1 MASPN
6 NPTSF
11 AFADLGPETS
21 FAFADLGPQTADL
34 GADTPFA
41 LADLGP
47 EAPTQ
52 TARREPPELRAATPM
67 TSEDLALGEARR
79 DVRKKGEEAAY
90 EAAGEAREES
100 TRKNLRDQG
109 FSEPMIS
116 AMMVPGGETLDR
128 AITLTAPIAGNVAG
142 TMFPVAGPATPF
154 IAGGGSS
161 ALADIWV
168 QLREH
173 ARSGA
178 TKPFDFKKGR
188 FAGQVL
194 MGAVIPQSA
203 RTLAA
208 GRRAAQVIETGTTLG
223 GQMAAIGAGESA
235 LRQLGDEGTI
245 DFRELAQ
252 DTGRG
257 AGYGVALGTTFSTAS
272 QIYKNAKLKNAKGI
286 EGYSP
291 SEIGAQIA
299 LRGGGGVGGFA
310 YGWSSNPELPFDKR
324 LENALLWASASGGL
338 APTAIFK
345 AIKKVR
351 GSGPAKTKVFADWQ
365 DAMNREYGPGTV
377 PEVSDKLAYPEWK
390 AAMTQRHGDN
400 PYLDEVWDIIQLR
413 KSEAEAR
420 TPAGKAKLAEEAA
433 TAKRAEEEALARTAQ
448 QTKLAEEALAAE
460 QTAAAEA
467 LAARQARAE
476 EALAAERA
484 VGTETP
490 GVPRRPIIDESE
502 ADLARRKIN
511 EDFGNNAG
519 ESAAVFEAA
528 ARAADEQAA
537 ARAADELAAAR
548 AAEELAATTARNL
561 EPAANIARTIEAG
574 TPVKSAEESAE
585 VMGAAEARESARL
598 AREAALD
605 AGGFTAA
612 KERARIEAQR
622 NEELTPRAQ
631 LGLQGAV
638 GGAAVLDEANADP
651 DDNEM
656 LRNLKWLA
664 LGVVGGKSA
673 NVRNAIAKL
682 SAKKTLSKQEAVKMW
697 EYANGLLEQA
707 KLRGTD
713 MFSKGKGQMEGI
725 ISGLESVPVFKQL
738 KDVVKYIGNY
748 ADAVPVIPKGL
759 RVGTP
764 LGRETAV
771 EALKNHT
778 VAEGTAYKKAFPNDQ
793 SFYVGNIVNF
803 TNPSFQEAALLR
815 YGRYLTE
822 SEIKLIHI
830 YSALGSG
837 NATPVVDT
845 ALGFKVFDEMMR
857 TGKGTGYGERPKQ
870 AYASPASGKARKPIY
885 IDSKTGLDTFQA
897 KGNEPKIHPLHKS
910 KISKT
915 FVVSGADNFNRILE
929 HFDDD
934 LDVVVTW
941 LGSRHSFDDIKKVIG
956 PEAAKGLK
964 THEYLNKSGESFG
977 VFALGNNP
985 KQGSYILNRWQEL
998 GTITKDMWVARTMSR
1013 YFREKNTG
1021 IPWKTTEAG
1030 NYKRGILEEAW
1041 SRAAKELNLKPAELQ
1056 ELMWAAERRIYERM
1070 GQKKG
1075 ASYTSGW
1082 ADSAVAKLE
1091 PFTTETPLMGRSGV
1105 MATYANAPI
1114 DFPGVL
1120 SQMSSPEQARFRK
1133 LAEDLAPNAV
1143 IYDAAGEWNG
1153 GAANSLILAFEKI
1166 RSPSKLRE
1174 LAASMGSARDQR
1186 AVPLWYVNAV
1196 GDDAVHQIQ
1205 WGKGISLADARQSMI
1220 DVGLNDRNFIQTPEG
1235 VKTFL
1240 LDPGQ
1245 KNLAAVQKL
1254 KTHESSPT
1262 VDSRPATVEFL
1273 EGRQAYRQVLGLA
1286 ESRRGVTKL
1295 GTAGAREVGVDS
1307 LSTPESRARAISESR
1322 FHVSSERGG
1331 YFEGAIARTARDH
1344 PMGPAV
1350 EVKSLE
1356 FYSDP
1361 SNTLYLSADGLGGVA
1376 VKPDG
1381 DLVSVFKHPTSTARM
1396 GEILSDASKIATKLD
1411 AFDVNGFLPILYS
1424 KHGFRPV
1431 ARVPFNDAFAPPGWN
1446 VDTMGRPDVVLMVKD
1461 VGNRLGLPDAT
1472 NYNDLIRNRVPVV
1485 DYDRAMQLQ
1494 QGALD
1499 DLRALNRKSSRSGSS
1514 PTTGGFPPR
1523 STGGR
1528 MQFGGN
1534 DGFGQTEALA
1544 RIALHGGGGAV
1555 GFGIGWSRNSELP
1568 PDQRLKKAL
1577 MWAAAAGGLGPAALF
1592 KAVKLAKGS
1601 GPAKIPR
1608 AKLDPKTAS
1617 LDDLRNIFIHE
1628 AEQSPSLL
1636 ARFSRA
1642 TELLQDRHQP
1652 LTDVEE
1658 AILGSRPQG
1667 LTLGDRASL
1676 IGGAAGK
1683 AEAAL
1688 TPLIELRKKISS
1700 EVDDLDVSTFLFL
1713 RRTMD
1718 RLETNKSN
1726 AATYAYQQANHVF
1739 GPPPVAPTP
1748 RDVGTFTEA
1757 IVRQKMGLLQAKLG
1771 NNNLLALDALG
1782 AEFQKLSDSNLQTL
1796 VNAGRL
1802 SKADR
1807 ATIKAD
1813 NDFYAP
1819 FKVMKYMSAVEGVK
1833 GTGRAID
1840 TSVSVIKAIKGI
1852 KDEDIQLGDIML
1864 AMGENTLRTHV
1875 LAEKNRVMLAL
1886 AALADADPTGKYIQ
1900 RVAPHKS
1907 PPSGFVGVNY
1917 MKDGSKLELA
1927 VLEPVARAVKGL
1939 NEQQLGVV
1947 GQALKNSAA
1956 VFRLGTVG
1964 ANIGFQLVNSVK
1976 DQKRLAELSKYGF
1989 TSMADLYRYPM
2000 DFAQAAIS
2008 SWGSNI
2014 LGKKNQL
2021 YLDFMKSGSAGSTIA
2036 ETLAPS
2042 AFRSQASVFSPI
2054 SYGIE
2059 WSARIGKG
2067 IEETTKIMGYKR
2079 GARLEGLEKLT
2090 GADRQKALDR
2100 IAYEVRN
2107 YAGSPDFNKHGT
2119 LGVQMNI
2126 LFMFANARMQGT
2138 AADMRRLSGRTGGR
2152 EAVSAMSRL
2161 AVGTGLPTL
2170 ALWYYNQQGDNLT
2183 DYESLSKRE
2192 KTNNWMIPQYGADGK
2207 PLYFINEEGYR
2218 KREYIKLPKTDI
2230 LAQVALITEGVLNF
2244 AKDQDPKAAMEA
2256 GQQFLENMSPINISG
2271 RNYRERV
2278 ESIISGLNPI
2288 LKTPLEFSTGRD
2300 TFRHQPIVPR
2310 RLENAPA
2317 NLQFKD
2323 STNEIFKDVANQM
2336 SPDASPLQL
2345 QRAVEN
2351 MTGGLA
2357 TQFMRPEQ
2365 PGRSLLVSSPFFGR
2379 FFGSPAES
2387 KEKEWE
2393 IVNQWSTK
2401 ATGESVVRDNAI
2413 RAIVNNMGKQPEAQT
2428 GRDIYTLIKG
2438 DPKSIPSIISALQAK
2453 RVGTTAIDE
2462 ALKGLPTKAR
2472 AGAMVDMLGTF
2483 KTPEEKSE
2491 YLESMVIRKVI
2502 TKDVLVEMRSLMKK
2516 P

>member
-6 NPTSF
+6 NLTSF
-11 AFADLGPETS
+11 DL
-21 FAFADLGPQTADL
+21 ADL

-47 EAPTQ
+47 DTPFALADLGPEAPTQ
-52 TARREPPELRAATPM
+52 NARREPPELRAATPM
-67 TSEDLALGEARR
+67 TPEDLALGEARR

-90 EAAGEAREES
+90 EES

-109 FSEPMIS
+109 FPEPMIS
-116 AMMVPGGETLDR
+116 ALLMPGGESLDR
-128 AITLTAPIAGNVAG
+128 AISLAAPIAGGVAG
-142 TMFPVAGPATPF
+142 TAAIPIAGPTAPY
-154 IAGGGSS
+154 IGGGGAA
-161 ALADIWV
+161 ALANTWA

-178 TKPFDFKKGR
+178 TTPIDFKKGR
-188 FAGQVL
+188 FLGEVF
-194 MGAVIPQSA
+194 MGAVIPAPA
-203 RTLAA
+203 RTLAP
-208 GRRAAQVIETGTTLG
+208 GMRAAQVIETGATLG
-223 GQMAAIGAGESA
+223 GQIGAIGAGESA
-235 LRQLGDEGTI
+235 LRQLGDEGKI

-252 DTGRG
+252 DTTRG
-257 AGYGVALGTTFSTAS
+257 AMMGATLGTTFSTAS
-272 QIYKNAKLKNAKGI
+272 QIYKNLKLKNAKGI

-291 SEIGAQIA
+291 SEIGTQIA

-338 APTAIFK
+338 APTVIFK
-345 AIKKVR
+345 AIKSVR

-390 AAMTQRHGDN
+390 EAMTQRHGDN

-433 TAKRAEEEALARTAQ
+433 IANKA
-448 QTKLAEEALAAE
+448 KLAEEQALAAE
-460 QTAAAEA
+460 KAAAAEA

-476 EALAAERA
+476 EALAAQQA
-484 VGTETP
+484 AGTETP
-490 GVPRRPIIDESE
+490 GIPRRPIIDESE

-561 EPAANIARTIEAG
+561 EPAANIARTIEG
-574 TPVKSAEESAE
+574 GLPVKSAEESAE
-585 VMGAAEARESARL
+585 VMGAAEARETARL

-622 NEELTPRAQ
+622 NEELTPRSQ

-764 LGRETAV
+764 LGWETAV

-870 AYASPASGKARKPIY
+870 AYASSAPGKVRKPIY

-934 LDVVVTW
+934 LDVVMTW

-1091 PFTTETPLMGRSGV
+1091 PFTTETPFMGRSGV
-1105 MATYANAPI
+1105 MI
-1114 DFPGVL
+1114 
-1120 SQMSSPEQARFRK
+1120 SPNVGDLDLPQALARFTSEAHQKFRGV
-1133 LAEDLAPNAV
+1133 ARTLAPEAK
-1143 IYDAAGEWNG
+1143 IFDAAGDWKD
-1153 GAANSLILAFEKI
+1153 GAENALAIMFNTI
-1166 RSPSKLRE
+1166 RSPSKLSE
-1174 LAASMGSARDQR
+1174 LSSQLGLYADQKAA
-1186 AVPLWYVNAV
+1186 LWWHIDPI
-1196 GDDAVHQIQ
+1196 GKDALHQIE
-1205 WGKGISLADARQSMI
+1205 WGKKVSLTDARQSLI
-1220 DVGLNDRNFIQTPEG
+1220 DVGINNRTLIQTPDG
-1235 VKTFL
+1235 VKAL
-1240 LDPGQ
+1240 VLDPGQ
-1245 KNLAAVQKL
+1245 GELAKILSLKNHA
-1254 KTHESSPT
+1254 SSPT
-1262 VDSRPATVEFL
+1262 IQSTAATGQFIEGSVARIWDAATGQFIESSTRPT
-1273 EGRQAYRQVLGLA
+1273 GRRTYREVLGRI
-1286 ESRRGVTKL
+1286 ESRRNLRGQPT
-1295 GTAGAREVGVDS
+1295 GRDEVGTGN
-1307 LSTPESRARAISESR
+1307 LGIGQG
-1322 FHVSSERGG
+1322 RG
-1331 YFEGAIARTARDH
+1331 
-1344 PMGPAV
+1344 
-1350 EVKSLE
+1350 
-1356 FYSDP
+1356 
-1361 SNTLYLSADGLGGVA
+1361 
-1376 VKPDG
+1376 
-1381 DLVSVFKHPTSTARM
+1381 
-1396 GEILSDASKIATKLD
+1396 
-1411 AFDVNGFLPILYS
+1411 
-1424 KHGFRPV
+1424 
-1431 ARVPFNDAFAPPGWN
+1431 
-1446 VDTMGRPDVVLMVKD
+1446 
-1461 VGNRLGLPDAT
+1461 
-1472 NYNDLIRNRVPVV
+1472 
-1485 DYDRAMQLQ
+1485 
-1494 QGALD
+1494 
-1499 DLRALNRKSSRSGSS
+1499 SGSQTS
-1514 PTTGGFPPR
+1514 EGVRP
-1523 STGGR
+1523 
-1528 MQFGGN
+1528 QK
-1534 DGFGQTEALA
+1534 GFGSSNATAAFSQYQLMAHL
-1544 RIALHGGGGAV
+1544 GGGAG
-1555 GFGIGWSRNSELP
+1555 GFAAGWSANSELP
-1568 PDQRLKKAL
+1568 PDKRLVKAL

-1718 RLETNKSN
+1718 RLELNKSN

-2021 YLDFMKSGSAGSTIA
+2021 YLDFMKSGSAGSTIT

-2042 AFRSQASVFSPI
+2042 AFRSQASVFNPI
-2054 SYGIE
+2054 SSGIE

-2152 EAVSAMSRL
+2152 EAVSAMGRL
-2161 AVGTGLPTL
+2161 AVGTGQPTL

-2428 GRDIYTLIKG
+2428 GRDLFTLIER
-2438 DPKSIPSIISALQAK
+2438 DPKSIPSIISALKDKSA
-2453 RVGTTAIDE
+2453 GTTAIDK
-2462 ALKGLPTKAR
+2462 ALKSLPSKDR

-2483 KTPEEKSE
+2483 KTSEEKSE
-2491 YLESMVIRKVI
+2491 YLESMVRRGVI

>member
-1 MASPN
+1 MPTTKPVEET
-6 NPTSF
+6 NPYLTIRGEDVSEETNPYLTIRGGDVSEE
-11 AFADLGPETS
+11 ADPYLTIGT
-21 FAFADLGPQTADL
+21 
-34 GADTPFA
+34 
-41 LADLGP
+41 
-47 EAPTQ
+47 TQ

-67 TSEDLALGEARR
+67 TPEDLALGEARR

-90 EAAGEAREES
+90 EES
-100 TRKNLRDQG
+100 TRKNLRNQG
-109 FSEPMIS
+109 FPEPMIS
-116 AMMVPGGETLDR
+116 ALLMPGGESLDR
-128 AITLTAPIAGNVAG
+128 AISLAAPIAGGVAG
-142 TMFPVAGPATPF
+142 TAAIPIAGPTAPY
-154 IAGGGSS
+154 IGGGGAA
-161 ALADIWV
+161 ALANTWA

-178 TKPFDFKKGR
+178 TTPIDFKKGR
-188 FAGQVL
+188 FLGEVF
-194 MGAVIPQSA
+194 MGAVIPAPA
-203 RTLAA
+203 RTLAP
-208 GRRAAQVIETGTTLG
+208 GMRAAQVIETGATLG
-223 GQMAAIGAGESA
+223 GQMGAIGAGESA

-245 DFRELAQ
+245 DFRELAK
-252 DTGRG
+252 DTTRG
-257 AGYGVALGTTFSTAS
+257 ALTGVALGTTFSTAS
-272 QIYKNAKLKNAKGI
+272 QIYKNLKLKNAKGI

-291 SEIGAQIA
+291 SEIGTQIA

-338 APTAIFK
+338 APTVIFK
-345 AIKKVR
+345 AIKSVR

-433 TAKRAEEEALARTAQ
+433 IAKRAEEEALARTAQ
-448 QTKLAEEALAAE
+448 QAKLAEEALAAE
-460 QTAAAEA
+460 KAAAAEA

-476 EALAAERA
+476 EALAAQQA
-484 VGTETP
+484 AGTETP

-622 NEELTPRAQ
+622 NEELTPRSQ
-631 LGLQGAV
+631 LGFQSAAAA
-638 GGAAVLDEANADP
+638 AAVLDEANADP
-651 DDNEM
+651 DEDEM
-656 LRNLKWLA
+656 IRNLRRIA
-664 LGVVGGKSA
+664 LGAVVGGQA
-673 NVRNAIAKL
+673 VQTL
-682 SAKKTLSKQEAVKMW
+682 AKKTPALLGRSKPSDALKLLSAAERGSLVEAAQFLARNAGDDALAGRLNSVKDVLRLQGEGGLAKAGDAAGVVLQTVIDNAKAPAQKLTSATETDIANRLGGNRTDAGEKPDAGRVQKSGGKLEHAIPRGQKSTRAAENIRKFYEEFRLPARVAGRVSGDAPSGAISDSGTGRSEVFSRAGAVDAEQLLGDGRRFASFFSDVSAGNKGRQGKGKPYTPVITLSGDAAKFAEVRKKYRGNFDNHIATSIPGFNEVQSVVGNAITKYLGKGGAVLDIGASEGALIKSISELSGGKIETVALDPNFKMAEHFNRTPVKGSRYVVEAFGSADEAGKLAWNEDAGNVNFFDPKGQKFDVVHEAMVFQFISNARNAQIARVKELLTPEGLVVVEEKVGNRKDIYLSNEAKKDAYKSKYYTPEEMETKRLEVLGGGDKVEGMTELQVSAW
-697 EYANGLLEQA
+697 ELEQSLA
-707 KLRGTD
+707 KHFTHVTQFWDSGNFKGYVAGDSRSAINRFVANLANTGTEYSTVKTPREVTGID
-713 MFSKGKGQMEGI
+713 NAKALVLVHYSPNGNLTTVNPTYLGKGSATQNDRRGLPKSFYFEQDSPLSGDRDIVSGVGKTVYGARVASDRIYDGNMDALGYWGI
-725 ISGLESVPVFKQL
+725 T
-738 KDVVKYIGNY
+738 N
-748 ADAVPVIPKGL
+748 
-759 RVGTP
+759 
-764 LGRETAV
+764 RETADSMLV
-771 EALKNHT
+771 ERGYAGISVHGDDGRKT
-778 VAEGTAYKKAFPNDQ
+778 VSMF
-793 SFYVGNIVNF
+793 
-803 TNPSFQEAALLR
+803 
-815 YGRYLTE
+815 
-822 SEIKLIHI
+822 
-830 YSALGSG
+830 
-837 NATPVVDT
+837 
-845 ALGFKVFDEMMR
+845 
-857 TGKGTGYGERPKQ
+857 
-870 AYASPASGKARKPIY
+870 
-885 IDSKTGLDTFQA
+885 
-897 KGNEPKIHPLHKS
+897 EPLAVK
-910 KISKT
+910 
-915 FVVSGADNFNRILE
+915 RI
-929 HFDDD
+929 
-934 LDVVVTW
+934 
-941 LGSRHSFDDIKKVIG
+941 
-956 PEAAKGLK
+956 
-964 THEYLNKSGESFG
+964 
-977 VFALGNNP
+977 
-985 KQGSYILNRWQEL
+985 
-998 GTITKDMWVARTMSR
+998 
-1013 YFREKNTG
+1013 
-1021 IPWKTTEAG
+1021 
-1030 NYKRGILEEAW
+1030 
-1041 SRAAKELNLKPAELQ
+1041 
-1056 ELMWAAERRIYERM
+1056 
-1070 GQKKG
+1070 
-1075 ASYTSGW
+1075 
-1082 ADSAVAKLE
+1082 
-1091 PFTTETPLMGRSGV
+1091 GRSG
-1105 MATYANAPI
+1105 
-1114 DFPGVL
+1114 
-1120 SQMSSPEQARFRK
+1120 
-1133 LAEDLAPNAV
+1133 
-1143 IYDAAGEWNG
+1143 GET
-1153 GAANSLILAFEKI
+1153 
-1166 RSPSKLRE
+1166 
-1174 LAASMGSARDQR
+1174 R
-1186 AVPLWYVNAV
+1186 A
-1196 GDDAVHQIQ
+1196 
-1205 WGKGISLADARQSMI
+1205 
-1220 DVGLNDRNFIQTPEG
+1220 
-1235 VKTFL
+1235 
-1240 LDPGQ
+1240 
-1245 KNLAAVQKL
+1245 
-1254 KTHESSPT
+1254 
-1262 VDSRPATVEFL
+1262 
-1273 EGRQAYRQVLGLA
+1273 
-1286 ESRRGVTKL
+1286 
-1295 GTAGAREVGVDS
+1295 
-1307 LSTPESRARAISESR
+1307 
-1322 FHVSSERGG
+1322 
-1331 YFEGAIARTARDH
+1331 
-1344 PMGPAV
+1344 
-1350 EVKSLE
+1350 
-1356 FYSDP
+1356 
-1361 SNTLYLSADGLGGVA
+1361 
-1376 VKPDG
+1376 
-1381 DLVSVFKHPTSTARM
+1381 
-1396 GEILSDASKIATKLD
+1396 
-1411 AFDVNGFLPILYS
+1411 
-1424 KHGFRPV
+1424 
-1431 ARVPFNDAFAPPGWN
+1431 
-1446 VDTMGRPDVVLMVKD
+1446 
-1461 VGNRLGLPDAT
+1461 
-1472 NYNDLIRNRVPVV
+1472 
-1485 DYDRAMQLQ
+1485 
-1494 QGALD
+1494 
-1499 DLRALNRKSSRSGSS
+1499 
-1514 PTTGGFPPR
+1514 
-1523 STGGR
+1523 GGR

-1568 PDQRLKKAL
+1568 PDERLKKAL
-1577 MWAAAAGGLGPAALF
+1577 MWAAAAGGLGPAAIF
-1592 KAVKLAKGS
+1592 KAIKLAQGS

-1636 ARFSRA
+1636 ARINRA
-1642 TELLQDRHQP
+1642 TEVLQDRNQP
-1652 LTDVEE
+1652 LTEVEE
-1658 AILGSRPQG
+1658 AVLGSRPQG

-1676 IGGAAGK
+1676 IAGAAGK

-1688 TPLIELRKKISS
+1688 TPLIELRKNISS

-1718 RLETNKSN
+1718 RLETNKRN
-1726 AATYAYQQANHVF
+1726 AATYAAQQANYVF
-1739 GPPPVAPTP
+1739 GPKPVAPTP

-1796 VNAGRL
+1796 VDAGRL
-1802 SKADR
+1802 SNADR

-1917 MKDGSKLELA
+1917 MKDGKKLELA

-1976 DQKRLAELSKYGF
+1976 DQKRFAELSKYGF

-2008 SWGSNI
+2008 SWRSNI
-2014 LGKKNQL
+2014 LGKKDQL
-2021 YLDFMKSGSAGSTIA
+2021 ALDFMKSGSAGSTIA

-2042 AFRSQASVFSPI
+2042 AFRPQASVFNPL

-2119 LGVQMNI
+2119 IGLQMNI
-2126 LFMFANARMQGT
+2126 LFMFANARMQGV

-2207 PLYFINEEGYR
+2207 PLYFINEDGYR

-2230 LAQVALITEGVLNF
+2230 LAQTALITEGMLNF

-2256 GQQFLENMSPINISG
+2256 GQQFLENLSPINISG
-2271 RNYRERV
+2271 RNYQERV
-2278 ESIISGLNPI
+2278 ESIVSGLNPI

-2310 RLENAPA
+2310 RLEGAPA
-2317 NLQFKD
+2317 NLQFRD

-2413 RAIVNNMGKQPEAQT
+2413 RAIVNNMGKQPEAKT
-2428 GRDIYTLIKG
+2428 GRDLFTLIER
-2438 DPKSIPSIISALQAK
+2438 DPKSIPSIISALK
-2453 RVGTTAIDE
+2453 DKSTGTTAIDK
-2462 ALKGLPTKAR
+2462 ALKSLPSKDR

-2491 YLESMVIRKVI
+2491 YLESMVRRGVI

>member
-1 MASPN
+1 MALPN

-11 AFADLGPETS
+11 AFADLGPETP
-21 FAFADLGPQTADL
+21 FAFADLGPE
-34 GADTPFA
+34 TPFA
-41 LADLGP
+41 FADLGP

-52 TARREPPELRAATPM
+52 IARSEDLEWERRRARREPPELRAATPM
-67 TSEDLALGEARR
+67 TAEDLALGEARA
-79 DVRKKGEEAAY
+79 DVRKKGEDIQKNEEEAAF
-90 EAAGEAREES
+90 EES

-109 FSEPMIS
+109 FPEPMIS
-116 AMMVPGGETLDR
+116 AMMMPGGESLDR
-128 AITLTAPIAGNVAG
+128 AISLAAPIAGNAAG
-142 TMFPVAGPATPF
+142 TTFPVAGPATPF
-154 IAGGGSS
+154 IAGGGAS
-161 ALADIWV
+161 ALANIWA

-188 FAGQVL
+188 FAGEVF
-194 MGAVIPQSA
+194 MGAVIPSQA
-203 RTLAA
+203 RTLAP
-208 GRRAAQVIETGTTLG
+208 GMRAAQVIETGTTLG
-223 GQMAAIGAGESA
+223 GQMGAIGAGESA

-245 DFRELAQ
+245 DFRELAK
-252 DTGRG
+252 DAGRG
-257 AGYGVALGTTFSTAS
+257 AGYGVALGGAFSTAS
-272 QIYKNAKLKNAKGI
+272 QIYKNLKLKNAKGI

-291 SEIGAQIA
+291 SEIGTQIA

-338 APTAIFK
+338 APTVIFK

-390 AAMTQRHGDN
+390 AAMAERHGDN

-413 KSEAEAR
+413 KSEVEAR

-448 QTKLAEEALAAE
+448 QTKLAEEALAA
-460 QTAAAEA
+460 
-467 LAARQARAE
+467 RQAMAE

-484 VGTETP
+484 AGTETP

-528 ARAADEQAA
+528 ARSEQ
-537 ARAADELAAAR
+537 AAAR

-574 TPVKSAEESAE
+574 VPVKSAEEAAE
-585 VMGAAEARESARL
+585 VIGAAEARESARL

-612 KERARIEAQR
+612 KERARIQAQR

-631 LGLQGAV
+631 LGLQGAAAA
-638 GGAAVLDEANADP
+638 AAVVDEANADP
-651 DDNEM
+651 DENEM
-656 LRNLKWLA
+656 IRNLRRIA
-664 LGVVGGKSA
+664 LGAVVGGQAVQTLAKKAPALLGRSKPSDALKLLSA
-673 NVRNAIAKL
+673 DERGSLVEAAQFLARNAGNETLAGRLNSVKDVLRLQGEAGLAKAGDAAGVVLQTVIDSAKAPAQKLTSATETDIANRLGRNRTDAGQKLDANRVQKSGGELEHAIPRGQKSTRAAENIRKFYEEFRLPDARGAGKIAGASAGRDVSTPNAGRLTISSRASAVAGTKL
-682 SAKKTLSKQEAVKMW
+682 SGDGRKTSSFFTDVSAGRKGKQDTGEPYTPVITISGDVAKFAEVRKKYRGNFDNHIATSIPGFDELQSIVGNAITKYLSKGGTVLDIGASEGALIKAVSELSGGKIKTVALDPNVTMAEHFNRTPVRGSSYVVEAFGSADEAGKIAWDEGNTPIRFFDPKGQKFDFVHEAMVFQFISADRNAQVARIKELLNPEGLVVMEQKLANRGDVWRANEAKKDAYKSKYYSPEEMEAKRIEVLEGGDKVEGMNDKMVTTWELEEALAKNFTHVTQFWDSGNFKGYVAGDSRSAINRFVANLANTGTEYSTVKTPR
-697 EYANGLLEQA
+697 EVTGIDNAKALVLVHYSSNGNLTTVNPTYL
-707 KLRGTD
+707 
-713 MFSKGKGQMEGI
+713 GKGVATQNDRRGLPKSFYFEQDSPLSGDRDIVSGVGKTVYGARVASDRIYDGNTDALGYWGI
-725 ISGLESVPVFKQL
+725 T
-738 KDVVKYIGNY
+738 N
-748 ADAVPVIPKGL
+748 
-759 RVGTP
+759 
-764 LGRETAV
+764 RETADSMLV
-771 EALKNHT
+771 ERGYAGFAVTGNDGRNT
-778 VAEGTAYKKAFPNDQ
+778 VTMF
-793 SFYVGNIVNF
+793 
-803 TNPSFQEAALLR
+803 
-815 YGRYLTE
+815 
-822 SEIKLIHI
+822 
-830 YSALGSG
+830 
-837 NATPVVDT
+837 
-845 ALGFKVFDEMMR
+845 
-857 TGKGTGYGERPKQ
+857 
-870 AYASPASGKARKPIY
+870 
-885 IDSKTGLDTFQA
+885 
-897 KGNEPKIHPLHKS
+897 EPLAVK
-910 KISKT
+910 
-915 FVVSGADNFNRILE
+915 RI
-929 HFDDD
+929 
-934 LDVVVTW
+934 
-941 LGSRHSFDDIKKVIG
+941 
-956 PEAAKGLK
+956 
-964 THEYLNKSGESFG
+964 
-977 VFALGNNP
+977 
-985 KQGSYILNRWQEL
+985 
-998 GTITKDMWVARTMSR
+998 
-1013 YFREKNTG
+1013 
-1021 IPWKTTEAG
+1021 
-1030 NYKRGILEEAW
+1030 
-1041 SRAAKELNLKPAELQ
+1041 
-1056 ELMWAAERRIYERM
+1056 
-1070 GQKKG
+1070 
-1075 ASYTSGW
+1075 
-1082 ADSAVAKLE
+1082 
-1091 PFTTETPLMGRSGV
+1091 GRSG
-1105 MATYANAPI
+1105 
-1114 DFPGVL
+1114 
-1120 SQMSSPEQARFRK
+1120 
-1133 LAEDLAPNAV
+1133 
-1143 IYDAAGEWNG
+1143 GET
-1153 GAANSLILAFEKI
+1153 
-1166 RSPSKLRE
+1166 
-1174 LAASMGSARDQR
+1174 R
-1186 AVPLWYVNAV
+1186 A
-1196 GDDAVHQIQ
+1196 
-1205 WGKGISLADARQSMI
+1205 
-1220 DVGLNDRNFIQTPEG
+1220 
-1235 VKTFL
+1235 
-1240 LDPGQ
+1240 
-1245 KNLAAVQKL
+1245 
-1254 KTHESSPT
+1254 
-1262 VDSRPATVEFL
+1262 
-1273 EGRQAYRQVLGLA
+1273 
-1286 ESRRGVTKL
+1286 
-1295 GTAGAREVGVDS
+1295 
-1307 LSTPESRARAISESR
+1307 
-1322 FHVSSERGG
+1322 
-1331 YFEGAIARTARDH
+1331 
-1344 PMGPAV
+1344 
-1350 EVKSLE
+1350 
-1356 FYSDP
+1356 
-1361 SNTLYLSADGLGGVA
+1361 
-1376 VKPDG
+1376 
-1381 DLVSVFKHPTSTARM
+1381 
-1396 GEILSDASKIATKLD
+1396 
-1411 AFDVNGFLPILYS
+1411 
-1424 KHGFRPV
+1424 
-1431 ARVPFNDAFAPPGWN
+1431 
-1446 VDTMGRPDVVLMVKD
+1446 
-1461 VGNRLGLPDAT
+1461 
-1472 NYNDLIRNRVPVV
+1472 
-1485 DYDRAMQLQ
+1485 
-1494 QGALD
+1494 
-1499 DLRALNRKSSRSGSS
+1499 
-1514 PTTGGFPPR
+1514 
-1523 STGGR
+1523 GGR
-1528 MQFGGN
+1528 MKFGGN

-1568 PDQRLKKAL
+1568 PDERLKRSL
-1577 MWAAAAGGLGPAALF
+1577 MWAAAAGGLGPAAIF
-1592 KAVKLAKGS
+1592 KAIKLAQGS

-1628 AEQSPSLL
+1628 AEKSPSLL
-1636 ARFSRA
+1636 TRINRT
-1642 TELLQDRHQP
+1642 TEVIQDRNQP
-1652 LTDVEE
+1652 LTEVEE
-1658 AILGSRPQG
+1658 AVLGSRPQG

-1676 IGGAAGK
+1676 IAGAAGK

-1688 TPLIELRKKISS
+1688 TPLIELRKNISS

-1718 RLETNKSN
+1718 RLETNKRN
-1726 AATYAYQQANHVF
+1726 AATYAAQQANYVF
-1739 GPPPVAPTP
+1739 GPKPVAPTP

-1771 NNNLLALDALG
+1771 NSNLLALDALG

-1796 VNAGRL
+1796 VDAGRL

-1907 PPSGFVGVNY
+1907 PPAGFVGVNY

-1947 GQALKNSAA
+1947 GAALKNSAA

-1989 TSMADLYRYPM
+1989 TSVADLYRYPM
-2000 DFAQAAIS
+2000 DFAEAAIS
-2008 SWGSNI
+2008 SWKSNI

-2021 YLDFMKSGSAGSTIA
+2021 ALDFMKSGSAGSTIA

-2042 AFRSQASVFSPI
+2042 AFRPQASVFNPL

-2059 WSARIGKG
+2059 WSSRIGKG

-2090 GADRQKALDR
+2090 GTDRQKALDR

-2126 LFMFANARMQGT
+2126 LFMFANARMQGV

-2152 EAVSAMSRL
+2152 EAVSAMGRL

-2183 DYESLSKRE
+2183 DYEALSKRE

-2207 PLYFINEEGYR
+2207 PLYFINEEGYK

-2230 LAQVALITEGVLNF
+2230 MAQTALITEGMLNF

-2256 GQQFLENMSPINISG
+2256 GQQFLENLSPINISG
-2271 RNYRERV
+2271 RNNQERV

-2310 RLENAPA
+2310 RLEGAPA
-2317 NLQFKD
+2317 NLQFRD

-2387 KEKEWE
+2387 REKEWE
-2393 IVNQWSTK
+2393 IVNQWGTK
-2401 ATGESVVRDNAI
+2401 ATGESVVRGNAI

-2428 GRDIYTLIKG
+2428 GRDLFTLIER
-2438 DPKSIPSIISALQAK
+2438 DPKSIPAIISALQDK
-2453 RVGTTAIDE
+2453 RAGTTSIDK

-2472 AGAMVDMLGTF
+2472 AGAMMEMLGTL

-2491 YLESMVIRKVI
+2491 YLESMVKRGVL
-2502 TKDVLVEMRSLMKK
+2502 TKDVMVEMRNSMKK

>member
-1 MASPN
+1 MPTTNLVEESDPYLTIRGGSASEEVDPYL
-6 NPTSF
+6 TIRG
-11 AFADLGPETS
+11 DKPEET
-21 FAFADLGPQTADL
+21 DPYLTI
-34 GADTPFA
+34 GA
-41 LADLGP
+41 
-47 EAPTQ
+47 TQ
-52 TARREPPELRAATPM
+52 NARREPPELRAATPM
-67 TSEDLALGEARR
+67 TSEDLALGGARA
-79 DVRKKGEEAAY
+79 DVRKKGEDIQKNEEEAAF
-90 EAAGEAREES
+90 EES
-100 TRKNLRDQG
+100 TRKNLRAEG

-116 AMMVPGGETLDR
+116 AMMMPGGESLDR
-128 AITLTAPIAGNVAG
+128 AISLAAPIAGNVAG
-142 TMFPVAGPATPF
+142 TTFPVAGPATPF
-154 IAGGGSS
+154 IAGGGAS
-161 ALADIWV
+161 ALANIWA

-188 FAGQVL
+188 FAGEVF
-194 MGAVIPQSA
+194 MGAVIPASA
-203 RTLAA
+203 KTLAP

-257 AGYGVALGTTFSTAS
+257 AGYGVALGGAFSTAS
-272 QIYKNAKLKNAKGI
+272 QIYKNLKLKNAKGI

-291 SEIGAQIA
+291 SEIGTQIA

-338 APTAIFK
+338 APTVIFK

-390 AAMTQRHGDN
+390 AAMAERHGDN

-413 KSEAEAR
+413 KSEVEAR

-448 QTKLAEEALAAE
+448 QTKLAEEALAA
-460 QTAAAEA
+460 
-467 LAARQARAE
+467 RQARAE

-484 VGTETP
+484 AGTETP

-528 ARAADEQAA
+528 ARSEQ
-537 ARAADELAAAR
+537 AAAR

-574 TPVKSAEESAE
+574 VPVKSAEEAAE
-585 VMGAAEARESARL
+585 VIGAAEARESARL

-612 KERARIEAQR
+612 KERARIQAQR

-631 LGLQGAV
+631 LGLQGAAAA
-638 GGAAVLDEANADP
+638 AAVVDEANADP
-651 DDNEM
+651 DENEM
-656 LRNLKWLA
+656 IRNLRRIA
-664 LGVVGGKSA
+664 LGAVVGGQAVQTLAKKAPALLGRSKPSDALKLLSA
-673 NVRNAIAKL
+673 DERGSLVEAAQFLARNAGNETLAGRLNSVKDVLRLQGEAGLAKAGDAAGVVLQNVIDNAKAPAQKLTSATETDIANRLGRNRTDAGQKPDAERVQKSSGKL
-682 SAKKTLSKQEAVKMW
+682 EHSDPRGQKSTRAAENIRKFYEEFRLPARVADRVSGDAPSGAISDSGTGRSEVFSRAGAVDAEQLLGDGRRFASFFSDVSAGNKGRQGKGKLYTPVITLSGDAAKFAEVRKKYRGNFDNHIATSIPGFNEVQSVVGNAITKYLGKGGAVLDIGASEGALIKSISELSGGKIETVALDPNFKMAEHFNRTPVKGSRYVVEAFGSADEAGKLAWNEDAGNVNFFDPKGQKFDIVHEAMVFQFISNARNAQIARVKELLTPEGLVIVEEKVGNRKDIYLSNEAKKDAYKSKYYTPEEMETKRLEVLGGGDKVEGMTELQVSAW
-697 EYANGLLEQA
+697 ELEQSLA
-707 KLRGTD
+707 KHFTHVTQFWDSGNFKGYVAGDSRSAIKRFVANLANTGTEYSTVKTPREVTGID
-713 MFSKGKGQMEGI
+713 NAKALVLVHYSSNGNLTTVNPTYLGKGVATQNDRRGLPKSFYFEQDSPLSGDRDIVSGVGKTVYGARVASDRIYDGNTDALGYWGI
-725 ISGLESVPVFKQL
+725 T
-738 KDVVKYIGNY
+738 N
-748 ADAVPVIPKGL
+748 
-759 RVGTP
+759 
-764 LGRETAV
+764 RETADSMLV
-771 EALKNHT
+771 ERGYAGFAVTGNDGRNT
-778 VAEGTAYKKAFPNDQ
+778 VTMF
-793 SFYVGNIVNF
+793 
-803 TNPSFQEAALLR
+803 
-815 YGRYLTE
+815 
-822 SEIKLIHI
+822 
-830 YSALGSG
+830 
-837 NATPVVDT
+837 
-845 ALGFKVFDEMMR
+845 
-857 TGKGTGYGERPKQ
+857 
-870 AYASPASGKARKPIY
+870 
-885 IDSKTGLDTFQA
+885 
-897 KGNEPKIHPLHKS
+897 EPLAVK
-910 KISKT
+910 
-915 FVVSGADNFNRILE
+915 RI
-929 HFDDD
+929 
-934 LDVVVTW
+934 
-941 LGSRHSFDDIKKVIG
+941 
-956 PEAAKGLK
+956 
-964 THEYLNKSGESFG
+964 
-977 VFALGNNP
+977 
-985 KQGSYILNRWQEL
+985 
-998 GTITKDMWVARTMSR
+998 
-1013 YFREKNTG
+1013 
-1021 IPWKTTEAG
+1021 
-1030 NYKRGILEEAW
+1030 
-1041 SRAAKELNLKPAELQ
+1041 
-1056 ELMWAAERRIYERM
+1056 
-1070 GQKKG
+1070 
-1075 ASYTSGW
+1075 
-1082 ADSAVAKLE
+1082 
-1091 PFTTETPLMGRSGV
+1091 GRSG
-1105 MATYANAPI
+1105 
-1114 DFPGVL
+1114 
-1120 SQMSSPEQARFRK
+1120 
-1133 LAEDLAPNAV
+1133 
-1143 IYDAAGEWNG
+1143 GET
-1153 GAANSLILAFEKI
+1153 
-1166 RSPSKLRE
+1166 
-1174 LAASMGSARDQR
+1174 R
-1186 AVPLWYVNAV
+1186 A
-1196 GDDAVHQIQ
+1196 
-1205 WGKGISLADARQSMI
+1205 
-1220 DVGLNDRNFIQTPEG
+1220 
-1235 VKTFL
+1235 
-1240 LDPGQ
+1240 
-1245 KNLAAVQKL
+1245 
-1254 KTHESSPT
+1254 
-1262 VDSRPATVEFL
+1262 
-1273 EGRQAYRQVLGLA
+1273 
-1286 ESRRGVTKL
+1286 
-1295 GTAGAREVGVDS
+1295 
-1307 LSTPESRARAISESR
+1307 
-1322 FHVSSERGG
+1322 
-1331 YFEGAIARTARDH
+1331 
-1344 PMGPAV
+1344 
-1350 EVKSLE
+1350 
-1356 FYSDP
+1356 
-1361 SNTLYLSADGLGGVA
+1361 
-1376 VKPDG
+1376 
-1381 DLVSVFKHPTSTARM
+1381 
-1396 GEILSDASKIATKLD
+1396 
-1411 AFDVNGFLPILYS
+1411 
-1424 KHGFRPV
+1424 
-1431 ARVPFNDAFAPPGWN
+1431 
-1446 VDTMGRPDVVLMVKD
+1446 
-1461 VGNRLGLPDAT
+1461 
-1472 NYNDLIRNRVPVV
+1472 
-1485 DYDRAMQLQ
+1485 
-1494 QGALD
+1494 
-1499 DLRALNRKSSRSGSS
+1499 
-1514 PTTGGFPPR
+1514 
-1523 STGGR
+1523 GGR
-1528 MQFGGN
+1528 MKFGGN
-1534 DGFGQTEALA
+1534 DGFGQREVLA
-1544 RIALHGGGGAV
+1544 RIALHGGGGAG
-1555 GFGIGWSRNSELP
+1555 GFAYGWSANSELP
-1568 PDQRLKKAL
+1568 PDKRLERSL
-1577 MWAAAAGGLGPAALF
+1577 MWAAAAGGLGPAAIF
-1592 KAVKLAKGS
+1592 KAIKLAQGS

-1628 AEQSPSLL
+1628 AEKSPSLL
-1636 ARFSRA
+1636 TRINRT
-1642 TELLQDRHQP
+1642 TEVIQDRNQP
-1652 LTDVEE
+1652 LTEVEE
-1658 AILGSRPQG
+1658 AVLGSRPQG

-1676 IGGAAGK
+1676 IAGAAGK

-1688 TPLIELRKKISS
+1688 TPLIELRKNLSP

-1718 RLETNKSN
+1718 RLETNKRN
-1726 AATYAYQQANHVF
+1726 AATYAAQQANYVF
-1739 GPPPVAPTP
+1739 GPKPVAPTP

-1771 NNNLLALDALG
+1771 NSNLLALDALG

-1796 VNAGRL
+1796 VDAGRL
-1802 SKADR
+1802 SNADR

-1947 GQALKNSAA
+1947 GAALKNSAA

-1976 DQKRLAELSKYGF
+1976 DQKRFAELSKYGF
-1989 TSMADLYRYPM
+1989 TSVADLYRYPM
-2000 DFAQAAIS
+2000 DFAEAAIS
-2008 SWGSNI
+2008 SWKSNI

-2021 YLDFMKSGSAGSTIA
+2021 ALDFMKSGSAGSTIA

-2042 AFRSQASVFSPI
+2042 AFRPQASVFNPL

-2090 GADRQKALDR
+2090 GTDRQKALDR

-2119 LGVQMNI
+2119 IGLQMNI
-2126 LFMFANARMQGT
+2126 LFMFANARMQGV

-2152 EAVSAMSRL
+2152 EAVSAMGRL

-2183 DYESLSKRE
+2183 DYEALSKRE

-2230 LAQVALITEGVLNF
+2230 LAQTALITEGMLNF

-2256 GQQFLENMSPINISG
+2256 GQQFLENLSPINISG
-2271 RNYRERV
+2271 RNNQERV

-2310 RLENAPA
+2310 RLEGAPA
-2317 NLQFKD
+2317 NLQFRD

-2387 KEKEWE
+2387 REKEWE
-2393 IVNQWSTK
+2393 IVNQWGTK
-2401 ATGESVVRDNAI
+2401 ATGESVVRGNAI

-2428 GRDIYTLIKG
+2428 GRDLFTLIER
-2438 DPKSIPSIISALQAK
+2438 DPKSIPAIISALQDKSA
-2453 RVGTTAIDE
+2453 GTTSIDK

-2472 AGAMVDMLGTF
+2472 AGAMMEMLGTL

-2491 YLESMVIRKVI
+2491 YLESMVKRGVL
-2502 TKDVLVEMRSLMKK
+2502 TKDVMVEMRNSMKK

>member
-1 MASPN
+1 MPPTNLVEESDPYLTIRGGSASEE
-6 NPTSF
+6 
-11 AFADLGPETS
+11 ADPYLTIRGDKPKEIDPYLTV
-21 FAFADLGPQTADL
+21 GV
-34 GADTPFA
+34 
-41 LADLGP
+41 
-47 EAPTQ
+47 TQ
-52 TARREPPELRAATPM
+52 NARREPPELKAATPM
-67 TSEDLALGEARR
+67 TSEDIALGEARR
-79 DVRKKGEEAAY
+79 DVQKRGEEIAY
-90 EAAGEAREES
+90 EES
-100 TRKNLRDQG
+100 TRKNLRNQG
-109 FSEPMIS
+109 FPEPMIS
-116 AMMVPGGETLDR
+116 ALLMPGGESLDR
-128 AITLTAPIAGNVAG
+128 AISLAAPIAGGIAG
-142 TMFPVAGPATPF
+142 TAAIPVAGPTAPY
-154 IAGGGSS
+154 IGGGGAA
-161 ALADIWV
+161 ALANTWA

-178 TKPFDFKKGR
+178 TTPIDFKKGR
-188 FAGQVL
+188 FLGEVF
-194 MGAVIPQSA
+194 MGAVIPAPA
-203 RTLAA
+203 RTLAP
-208 GRRAAQVIETGTTLG
+208 GMRAAQVIETGATLG
-223 GQMAAIGAGESA
+223 GQMGAIGAGESA

-252 DTGRG
+252 DTTRG
-257 AGYGVALGTTFSTAS
+257 AMMGATLGTTFSTAS
-272 QIYKNAKLKNAKGI
+272 QIYKNLKLKNAKGI

-291 SEIGAQIA
+291 SEIGTQIA

-338 APTAIFK
+338 APTVIFK

-390 AAMTQRHGDN
+390 AAMAERHGDN

-413 KSEAEAR
+413 KSEVEAR

-433 TAKRAEEEALARTAQ
+433 TANKAKLAEQEALAAE
-448 QTKLAEEALAAE
+448 KAAAEEALAAE
-460 QTAAAEA
+460 QARAEEV
-467 LAARQARAE
+467 LAARQAVTAE
-476 EALAAERA
+476 I
-484 VGTETP
+484 P

-519 ESAAVFEAA
+519 ESAAVFEAT
-528 ARAADEQAA
+528 ARAAEEQAA
-537 ARAADELAAAR
+537 ARAAEELAAAR
-548 AAEELAATTARNL
+548 AAEELAATTAKNL
-561 EPAANIARTIEAG
+561 EPAANIARNIEG
-574 TPVKSAEESAE
+574 ELPVKSAEEAAE
-585 VMGAAEARESARL
+585 VIGAAEARESARL

-612 KERARIEAQR
+612 KERARIQAER
-622 NEELTPRAQ
+622 NAELTPRSQFAF
-631 LGLQGAV
+631 QGAAAA
-638 GGAAVLDEANADP
+638 GAIADEANAKP

-664 LGVVGGKSA
+664 LGMAGTKSPR
-673 NVRNAIAKL
+673 VLKAIAQL

-713 MFSKGKGQMEGI
+713 MFNTGKGQMEGI

-759 RVGTP
+759 RMGTP

-778 VAEGTAYKKAFPNDQ
+778 VAEGTAYKKAFPDDQ

-870 AYASPASGKARKPIY
+870 AYASSAPGKVRKPIY
-885 IDSKTGLDTFQA
+885 IDSKTGLDTFEA

-915 FVVSGADNFNRILE
+915 FVVSGAENFNRILE

-934 LDVVVTW
+934 LDAVVTW

-1021 IPWKTTEAG
+1021 IPWTTSEAG

-1091 PFTTETPLMGRSGV
+1091 PFTTDTPLIGRSGV
-1105 MATYANAPI
+1105 MAANANAPT
-1114 DFPGVL
+1114 DFPGAV

-1133 LAEDLAPNAV
+1133 LAGDLAPNAV

-1153 GAANSLILAFEKI
+1153 EAANSLILAFEKI

-1186 AVPLWYVNAV
+1186 SVPLWYVNAV
-1196 GDDAVHQIQ
+1196 GDDAIHQIQ
-1205 WGKGISLADARQSMI
+1205 WGREVSLADARQSMI
-1220 DVGLNDRNFIQTPEG
+1220 DVGLNDRSFIQTPDG
-1235 VKTFL
+1235 VKALL

-1245 KNLAAVQKL
+1245 KNLAAIQKL
-1254 KTHESSPT
+1254 KTHESSPS

-1273 EGRQAYRQVLGLA
+1273 GGSLREEGRQAFRQVLGLA
-1286 ESRRGVTKL
+1286 ESRRSATKL
-1295 GTAGAREVGVDS
+1295 GTAGAREVGADS

-1322 FHVSSERGG
+1322 FHVTSERGG
-1331 YFEGAIARTARDH
+1331 YFEGAIARAARDH
-1344 PMGPAV
+1344 PMGAAV

-1356 FYSDP
+1356 FYRDP
-1361 SNTLYLSADGLGGVA
+1361 SNTLYLSTDGLAGVA

-1381 DLVSVFKHPTSTARM
+1381 DLVSVFKHPTSTARV
-1396 GEILSDASKIATKLD
+1396 GEILADASKIATKLD
-1411 AFDVNGFLPILYS
+1411 AFDVDGFLPILYS

-1485 DYDRAMQLQ
+1485 DYNRAMQLQ

-1499 DLRALNRKSSRSGSS
+1499 DLRALNRKPSKSGTSTLWS
-1514 PTTGGFPPR
+1514 PK
-1523 STGGR
+1523 SIE
-1528 MQFGGN
+1528 
-1534 DGFGQTEALA
+1534 GFGQREVLA
-1544 RIALHGGGGAV
+1544 RIALHGGGGAG
-1555 GFGIGWSRNSELP
+1555 GFAAGWSANSELP
-1568 PDQRLKKAL
+1568 PDKRLEKAL
-1577 MWAAAAGGLGPAALF
+1577 MWAAAAGGLGPAAIF
-1592 KAVKLAKGS
+1592 KAIKLAQGS

-1608 AKLDPKTAS
+1608 AKLDPQTAS

-1628 AEQSPSLL
+1628 AEKSPSLL
-1636 ARFSRA
+1636 ARINRT
-1642 TELLQDRHQP
+1642 TEVLQDRNQP
-1652 LTDVEE
+1652 LTEVEQ

-1676 IGGAAGK
+1676 IAGAAGK

-1688 TPLIELRKKISS
+1688 IPLIELRKTLTG
-1700 EVDDLDVSTFLFL
+1700 VDDLDVSTFLFL

-1718 RLETNKSN
+1718 RLETNKRN
-1726 AATYAYQQANHVF
+1726 AAAYAVQQANYVF
-1739 GPPPVAPTP
+1739 GPKPVAPTP

-1757 IVRQKMGLLQAKLG
+1757 IVRQKMALLQAKLG

-1782 AEFQKLSDSNLQTL
+1782 AEFQKLSDANMQTL
-1796 VNAGRL
+1796 VDAGRL
-1802 SKADR
+1802 SKADL

-1813 NDFYAP
+1813 NEFYAP

-1840 TSVSVIKAIKGI
+1840 TTVSVIKAIKGI

-1864 AMGENTLRTHV
+1864 AMGENTLKTHV

-1886 AALADADPTGKYIQ
+1886 EDLANADPTGKYIQ

-1907 PPSGFVGVNY
+1907 PPPGFVGVNY
-1917 MKDGSKLELA
+1917 MKDGKKLELA

-1947 GQALKNSAA
+1947 GAALKNSAA

-1976 DQKRLAELSKYGF
+1976 DQKRFAELSKYGF
-1989 TSMADLYRYPM
+1989 TSIADLYRYPL
-2000 DFAQAAIS
+2000 DFSQAAIA
-2008 SWGSNI
+2008 SWKSNI

-2021 YLDFMKSGSAGSTIA
+2021 ALDFMKSGSAGSTIA

-2042 AFRSQASVFSPI
+2042 AFRPQASVFNPLSM
-2054 SYGIE
+2054 GIE
-2059 WSARIGKG
+2059 WSARIGKA

-2090 GADRQKALDR
+2090 GTDRQKALDR

-2119 LGVQMNI
+2119 IGLQMNI
-2126 LFMFANARMQGT
+2126 LFMFANARMQGV

-2152 EAVSAMSRL
+2152 EAVSAMGRL

-2170 ALWYYNQQGDNLT
+2170 ALWYYNQRGDNLT
-2183 DYESLSKRE
+2183 DYEALSKRE

-2230 LAQVALITEGVLNF
+2230 LAQTALITEGMLNF

-2256 GQQFLENMSPINISG
+2256 GQQFLENLSPINISG
-2271 RNYRERV
+2271 RNYQERV

-2300 TFRHQPIVPR
+2300 TFRHQSIVPR
-2310 RLENAPA
+2310 RLEGAPA

-2323 STNEIFKDVANQM
+2323 STNEIFKNVANQM

-2379 FFGSPAES
+2379 FFGSPAETR
-2387 KEKEWE
+2387 EKEWE
-2393 IVNQWSTK
+2393 IVNQWGTK
-2401 ATGESVVRDNAI
+2401 ATGESVVRGNAI

-2428 GRDIYTLIKG
+2428 GRDLFTLIER
-2438 DPKSIPSIISALQAK
+2438 DPKSIPAIISALQDKSA
-2453 RVGTTAIDE
+2453 GTTAIDK

-2472 AGAMVDMLGTF
+2472 AGAMMEMLGTF
-2483 KTPEEKSE
+2483 KTSEEKSE
-2491 YLESMVIRKVI
+2491 YLESMVKRGVL
-2502 TKDVLVEMRSLMKK
+2502 TKDVMVEMRNSMKK